1 MDWEDVEDV
10 NQADDSNEIPTEHAE
25 PVTRPAEQP
34 ADPIGNQDDGDKY
47 KEGEEKYKEG
57 EEGHEEFVKEQFNS
71 NQECLT
77 CKCQKPGA
85 QRASK

>member
-10 NQADDSNEIPTEHAE
+10 NQADDSNEIPTEDVE

-57 EEGHEEFVKEQFNS
+57 EEKYKEGEEDHKEFLKEEFNS
-71 NQECLT
+71 NTECLT
-77 CKCQKPGA
+77 C
-85 QRASK
+85 